1 MRGSRL
7 PHEPETIA
15 IVRLLYERT
24 TLRHR
29 EIAEKAGVA
38 TSLVHRYALAGG
50 WTRPRGAPKAHV
62 LGTNGLPSSQLKGR
76 MLAKRLREIAERYLD
91 EMEKDF
97 DTRDADQCGVVLHLL
112 KQAKLL
118 EQPRRPR
125 RPLAARARAIAER
138 YLDQMEKDPEVEP
151 EMLGWVLK
159 MLQVAREEEAAP
171 RPRARAGE

>member
-7 PHEPETIA
+7 PHDPETIA

-29 EIAEKAGVA
+29 EIAEKAGVSK
-38 TSLVHRYALAGG
+38 TSVHYWALSGG
-50 WTRPRGAPKAHV
+50 WKRPRGAPKAHV

-112 KQAKLL
+112 KQAKML

-125 RPLAARARAIAER
+125 RPLAARAPRHRRALPRPDGEGPGGRAGDAR
-138 YLDQMEKDPEVEP
+138 
-151 EMLGWVLK
+151 LGP
-159 MLQVAREEEAAP
+159 QNARGGAGGGGGAAP
-171 RPRARAGE
+171 PARAGE